1 MVGRRLRRRFQWV
14 PVRIEVELRK
24 LQAQQPELGQLVP
37 TPAPGKGK
45 VIELTETDRLL
56 AGGTSL

>member
-1 MVGRRLRRRFQWV
+1 M

-37 TPAPGKGK
+37 VAAPGKGK
-45 VIELTETDRLL
+45 AIELSETDRLL
-56 AGGTSL
+56 SGGA